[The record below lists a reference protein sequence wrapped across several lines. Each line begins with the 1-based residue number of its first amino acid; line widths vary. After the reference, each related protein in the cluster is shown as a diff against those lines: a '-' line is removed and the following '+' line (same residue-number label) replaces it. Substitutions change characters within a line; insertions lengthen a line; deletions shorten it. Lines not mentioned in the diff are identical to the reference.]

1 MSFGAAVARAYGVA
15 RSVGM
20 YYGPVWR
27 RGRMEAFYRQFL
39 RSGDLAFD
47 IGSHVGNRIR
57 TFRRLGV
64 RVVAVEPQ
72 PDFARLIRFFYG
84 RDPGVAIEECGIAS
98 VARRGSLFVSTRTPT
113 LSTSAAG
120 WMQDVQA
127 DERFHAIRWDREIP
141 ISLLTLEELIARH
154 GEPQFCKID
163 VEGSEADVL
172 GGLERPLAAVSFEY
186 IPVAVDRAA
195 ACIARL
201 DQLGDYRYRFSRAE
215 TMEWGC
221 AEWVEGPDIL
231 ALLRAMPLGDRSGD
245 VYARRVSPR

>member
-1 MSFGAAVARAYGVA
+1 MGFGGTVARAYGIA
-15 RSVGM
+15 RSIGM

-27 RGRMEAFYRQFL
+27 RARMKAFYRQFL
-39 RSGDLAFD
+39 EAGDLAFD

-57 TFRRLGV
+57 TFRQLGV

-72 PDFARLIRFFYG
+72 PDFARLIRFLYG
-84 RDPGVAIEECGIAS
+84 RDPGVAIEECGLAS
-98 VARRGSLFVSTRTPT
+98 VARRGSLYVSSRTPT
-113 LSTSAAG
+113 LSTSAAS
-120 WMQDVQA
+120 WMKDVQA
-127 DERFHAIRWDREIP
+127 DERFGAIRWDREIAIP
-141 ISLLTLEELIARH
+141 LVTLEDLIARH

-163 VEGSEADVL
+163 VEGSEAEVL
-172 GGLERPLAAVSFEY
+172 AGLVRPLAGVSFEY

-201 DQLGDYRYRFSRAE
+201 DQLGKYRYRFSRAE

-221 AEWVEGPDIL
+221 PEWVEGPDIL